1 MPVKP
6 TIIRL
11 IMKLRQK
18 GITDRNVL
26 AAIER
31 IPRELFVPTS
41 FYDQAY
47 EDIALP
53 IGNGQTI
60 SQPTVVAFMTQKL
73 EPDIKSKVL
82 EIGTGCGYQAAV
94 LSRLFRRV
102 YTIERYRNLLR
113 AAEKRFIKL
122 RLNNIIPLWADG
134 NQGWPDQAP
143 FDRII
148 LTAGTPSVPNVL
160 FEQLSEN
167 GILIAPV
174 GYTSA
179 NQKLVLYKKNGQNIS
194 AEKLWAVRFVP
205 VVSGT
210 VSDTVSSN

>member
-1 MPVKP
+1 
-6 TIIRL
+6 
-11 IMKLRQK
+11 MKLRQK

>member
-1 MPVKP
+1 MS
-6 TIIRL
+6 
-11 IMKLRQK
+11 LRQK
-18 GITDRNVL
+18 GITNRNVL

-31 IPRELFVPTS
+31 IPREKFVPTS

-60 SQPTVVAFMTQKL
+60 SQPAVVAFMSQKL
-73 EPDIKSKVL
+73 EPDLKSKVL
-82 EIGTGCGYQAAV
+82 EIGTGCGYQAAI
-94 LSRLFRRV
+94 LSKLFRRV
-102 YTIERYRNLLR
+102 YTIERYQDLLR
-113 AAEKRFIKL
+113 RAEKLFRKL
-122 RLNNIIPLWADG
+122 RLNNIVPLWADG

-148 LTAGTPSVPNVL
+148 LTAGTPSVPDLL
-160 FEQLSEN
+160 FDQQTEN

-174 GYTSA
+174 GNSTF
-179 NQKLVLYKKNGQNIS
+179 NQNLILYKKNGGNIS
-194 AEKLWAVRFVP
+194 EEKLWAVRFVP

-210 VSDTVSSN
+210 VSDKGDTGRR

>member
-1 MPVKP
+1 
-6 TIIRL
+6 
-11 IMKLRQK
+11 MKLRQK

-122 RLNNIIPLWADG
+122 RLNNIIPL
-134 NQGWPDQAP
+134 
-143 FDRII
+143 
-148 LTAGTPSVPNVL
+148 
-160 FEQLSEN
+160 
-167 GILIAPV
+167 
-174 GYTSA
+174 
-179 NQKLVLYKKNGQNIS
+179 
-194 AEKLWAVRFVP
+194 
-205 VVSGT
+205 
-210 VSDTVSSN
+210 